1 MLLLFVLVLIVICI
15 YYASNIHRKAKEPFA
30 TYDAIYSELYDA
42 VWDDQDRYK
51 AEIEYISKNTRSTP
65 LSILDLACG
74 TGNHLKHWAK
84 KWPRASVMGMDVSDH
99 QLSKAREKHPDLNLV
114 QGDYLH
120 RENFRKETFDLI
132 ACLYGAAQYTDNMKT
147 LFLNVFHWL
156 KPGGTFI
163 FHGIDASRLCDGC
176 NQLASN
182 TDLPFRTNDKGH
194 CVVLYPNLVYTSW
207 WSTSNS
213 SHWARYN
220 EVFMKTYD
228 NNWPFNWDIS
238 KHVDTNVPIGS
249 MMHPTVKNLM
259 TNSHR
264 LYLLNPSTIQQI
276 GHDVGFRKAEKNPSN
291 EIHLISNQGSE
302 EYFIFFEK

>member
-1 MLLLFVLVLIVICI
+1 MLLFVLVLIVICI
-15 YYASNIHRKAKEPFA
+15 YYALKFHSKPKEPFT

-51 AEIEYISKNTRSTP
+51 AEVEYISKNLRSTP

-84 KWPRASVMGMDVSDH
+84 KWQSVHITGMDVSDH
-99 QLSKAREKHPDLNLV
+99 QLLKAREKHPDLNLI

-120 RENFRKETFDLI
+120 RENFRKDTFDVI

-147 LFLNVFHWL
+147 LFLNIFHWL

-194 CVVLYPNLVYTSW
+194 CVVLYPNLIYTSW

-220 EVFMKTYD
+220 EVFMKTDD
-228 NNWPFNWDIS
+228 NNWPSNWDIS
-238 KHVDTNVPIGS
+238 KLVDTNVPIG
-249 MMHPTVKNLM
+249 MRRHAKVKNLM
-259 TNSHR
+259 TNGHR
-264 LYLLNPSTIQQI
+264 PYLLNPSIIEQI
-276 GHDVGFRKAEKNPSN
+276 GRAAGFKKAEKNPKN
-291 EIHLISNQGSE
+291 DIHLMRNQGSE